1 MTEYRKSLIEKLFA
15 IDEGFGAFKFDF
27 DGDSLKL
34 KHPLEEAMAV
44 IECDAELMEEKDEK
58 IKQLEAKIVEFEAQ
72 VPRWIPVKEK
82 LPDID
87 PDAVYSDCTYSQ
99 ELFVF
104 DGKQLA
110 AAYYCHTTKQWHDS
124 RCEDDILD
132 VKYWAQ
138 PIPLPE
144 APKEEHE

>member
-1 MTEYRKSLIEKLFA
+1 MKKPEEIKKGLECCFTGVRCGKCPYNKEPLCQRISCTSKLLSDMFSLIQ
-15 IDEGFGAFKFDF
+15 
-27 DGDSLKL
+27 
-34 KHPLEEAMAV
+34 
-44 IECDAELMEEKDEK
+44 
-58 IKQLEAKIVEFEAQ
+58 QLEAQ

-87 PDAVYSDCTYSQ
+87 PDAVYSDCMYSQ

-124 RCEDDILD
+124 RYEDDILN